1 MRSSFSPEAWRND
14 ICKLGETDDY
24 DQEEYDKYIKMVHD
38 TRIAVPVVV
47 VLFWLLF
54 VTFSIICCRN
64 GVVPQAVWTLIVATV
79 LGLAIILP
87 VEFAL

>member
-1 MRSSFSPEAWRND
+1 MQSSFSPEAWRDN

-24 DQEEYDKYIKMVHD
+24 DQEEYDKYIKKVHD
-38 TRIAVPVVV
+38 THIAVPVVV
-47 VLFWLLF
+47 VLFWLIF
-54 VTFSIICCRN
+54 VAISIGCCKN
-64 GVVPQAVWTLIVATV
+64 DEEPQGVWTLIVATV